1 MILAALSDTGLRE
14 ATAHAALPEED
25 YLSDERAVL
34 EALRFGF
41 PRLLVTSDSAGDAAL
56 MQSARKLRPKLAV
69 LTLRESTL
77 REWER
82 DWRERAGRASR
93 EAEFG
98 SRMAGLVHVTA
109 QTPRWVD
116 DVFRQ
121 LSNATGGPLPPA
133 FRGFSRRV
141 LEFPRR
147 YPDLH
152 AVARLTGYSRD
163 ALKARFRR
171 KGLPSPSR
179 YLRWLRTLAV
189 AYALEEAGAT
199 TASVA
204 YRFGYS
210 SGGNLCRSVQG
221 LVGLPTLPL
230 RQPIVRSQLMLR
242 MAAELLEPSQRRAW
256 AVMEDL
262 FVRWAA

>member
-1 MILAALSDTGLRE
+1 MILAALSDEFLRD

-25 YLSDERAVL
+25 FVSEERDVL

-41 PRLLVTSDSAGDAAL
+41 PRLLVTVASGGRSSL
-56 MQSARKLRPKLAV
+56 LQSAAVIRPDLPVLA
-69 LTLRESTL
+69 LSEATL
-77 REWER
+77 REWDR
-82 DWRERAGRASR
+82 GWREAGRMSR
-93 EAEFG
+93 VEDAG
-98 SRMAGLVHVTA
+98 SRMAALVHLSA
-109 QTPRWVD
+109 STPRWVE
-116 DVFRQ
+116 DVFRN
-121 LSNATGGPLPPA
+121 LAGATGGSLPPA

-141 LEFPRR
+141 MEFPRR

-152 AVARLTGYSRD
+152 SVAHLTGHSRD

-171 KGLPSPSR
+171 KTLPSPSK
-179 YLRWLRTLAV
+179 YLRWLRTVAV
-189 AYALEEAGAT
+189 AYGLSEEGAT

-221 LVGLPTLPL
+221 LVDLTTLEL
-230 RQPIVRSQLMLR
+230 RQPIARSQLLLR
-242 MAAELLEPSQRRAW
+242 MASELLNAEQRRAW
-256 AVMEDL
+256 QAMDDL